1 MARTAPLRRSEALIG
16 ELAEMATQHVID
28 ELRLARVRR
37 DAERLMDNDPAG
49 AHAAL
54 GCIAALKGDVAS
66 VEDHHRI
73 ARQLNPS
80 HPYNNYNHAVSLRI
94 LEESDR
100 ALQVAIDGLVDTPDD
115 LDLLALGIDVAVKSG
130 QVGEACT
137 LLEHWQRVVP
147 DQPHERADVVSLLS
161 DAIAAGDFSEA
172 SLQEVTETMTAI
184 QRGSCVGST
193 VGWSM
198 WWNYVDESFVYSRL
212 VHATPHRAAELNEAL
227 ADELAER
234 AELMDDLGTKF
245 VALFT
250 GRGS

>member
-1 MARTAPLRRSEALIG
+1 M
-16 ELAEMATQHVID
+16 
-28 ELRLARVRR
+28 
-37 DAERLMDNDPAG
+37 
-49 AHAAL
+49 
-54 GCIAALKGDVAS
+54 
-66 VEDHHRI
+66 
-73 ARQLNPS
+73 
-80 HPYNNYNHAVSLRI
+80 
-94 LEESDR
+94 
-100 ALQVAIDGLVDTPDD
+100 
-115 LDLLALGIDVAVKSG
+115 
-130 QVGEACT
+130 VGEACA
-137 LLEHWQRVVP
+137 LLEHWQRVVT
-147 DQPHERADVVSLLS
+147 DQLHERANVASLLS

-184 QRGSCVGST
+184 QRGSGVGT

-227 ADELAER
+227 ADKLAER